1 MQCSAGGSRL
11 PSWLAGRLGSAGGE
25 EGRGGAASRGA
36 VPGGA
41 GPLGSAGGDEGWG
54 GAAGRGAEP
63 GGSGRGAAL
72 RVRGA
77 GLPARLAGRRLGS
90 AGGEEGRSGT
100 TGHSWSGANGAVHL
114 CRAGGE
120 GGKMGD
126 GWLRSGRGRTTQP
139 GASRDE
145 MRGLTDRELDPERES

>member
-1 MQCSAGGSRL
+1 M
-11 PSWLAGRLGSAGGE
+11 PSW
-25 EGRGGAASRGA
+25 
-36 VPGGA
+36 
-41 GPLGSAGGDEGWG
+41 SAGGDEAWG

-63 GGSGRGAAL
+63 GDAGRSAVLHAC
-72 RVRGA
+72 GA
-77 GLPARLAGRRLGS
+77 GLLAGRRLGS
-90 AGGEEGRSGT
+90 AGEEGWGRTVGP
-100 TGHSWSGANGAVHL
+100 SWSGASDAMCL

-145 MRGLTDRELDPERES
+145 MRGLTDRELDPERESARESQRESSFRLASSSRASSSWLVNEPS